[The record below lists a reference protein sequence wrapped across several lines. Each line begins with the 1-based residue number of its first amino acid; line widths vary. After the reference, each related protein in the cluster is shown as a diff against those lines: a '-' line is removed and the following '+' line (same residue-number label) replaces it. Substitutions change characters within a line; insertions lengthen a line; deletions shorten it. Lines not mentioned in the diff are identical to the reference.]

1 MDGDLVCFLA
11 GDDDDCCLLDRVGD
25 CLVAVATAGCLKKE
39 EISFFLPAEEADFLT
54 GDFLAEDGDLVG
66 VLPMVYNTMNML
78 CVSMMMIV
86 VGQSARRRDFNAD
99 DEADLY
105 HDLPVMVHLQTR
117 MKYDMI

>member
-11 GDDDDCCLLDRVGD
+11 GDDDDDDCCLLGRVGD
-25 CLVAVATAGCLKKE
+25 CLVAVAAADCLKKE

-66 VLPMVYNTMNML
+66 VLPMVYNNRNML

-86 VGQSARRRDFNAD
+86 GQTASMLMMRRVYIMYFMSWFTSK
-99 DEADLY
+99 L
-105 HDLPVMVHLQTR
+105 
-117 MKYDMI
+117 K